1 MPECDKF
8 LEYPRYLV
16 YPIGQKRLGGGRRI
30 VQKVGLGR
38 GEGVKYL
45 HWATKLPFLDIRIVL
60 ANIAHSQV

>member
-30 VQKVGLGR
+30 VQAVWVGKGGGRRRRRRRRKV
-38 GEGVKYL
+38 YS
-45 HWATKLPFLDIRIVL
+45 KLT
-60 ANIAHSQV
+60 Q

>member
-30 VQKVGLGR
+30 VQEVQVGKWRKEEEEGGGRRRRRRRRRKVYSEL
-38 GEGVKYL
+38 
-45 HWATKLPFLDIRIVL
+45 T
-60 ANIAHSQV
+60 Q